1 MTINN
6 IITQIATKGSIYDE
20 IIDNIITT
28 NQQLKPALISEVAIA
43 YLENAKKI
51 EEVYKQGYF
60 KYYFIMTVKNQVHS
74 STSPLWKNVRCTSP
88 STQYLAPEAID
99 DTEDIIKYLEILEYQ
114 NEQIQQARRNTK
126 MTYFESEMIRN
137 YYDLNKSYRQIGSE
151 YGIDFTLVFKVVKE
165 VKQRMIKYI
174 NDNEN
179 NK

>member
-6 IITQIATKGSIYDE
+6 ILEQIATKGSIYDE

-28 NQQLKPALISEVAIA
+28 NQHLKPALISEVAIA
-43 YLENAKKI
+43 YLENAAKI
-51 EEVYKQGYF
+51 EEVYAQGYF

-88 STQYLAPEAID
+88 STEYLQPEAID
-99 DTEDIIKYLEILEYQ
+99 DTENIIKDLEILERQ
-114 NEQIQQARRNTK
+114 NALIIKARKNVK

-165 VKQRMIKYI
+165 VKQRLLKYI
-174 NDNEN
+174 NNNDN
-179 NK
+179 